1 MMSFSRIGVVL
12 LCLSAIGCSASP
24 NLSTASNNVMAV
36 LEPGEQV
43 KVNQVNQKRDR
54 RVQVQGK
61 IRAQAPLMGGL
72 RAYEVQDETGSVW
85 VVTDRALPATGSQ
98 VTLNGTV
105 KFQKIDVAG
114 KDQSTVYIEQ
124 K

>member
-1 MMSFSRIGVVL
+1 MSFSRIGLVC
-12 LCLSAIGCSASP
+12 LCLSTIGCSASP
-24 NLSTASNNVMAV
+24 NLPAASNNVIAV

-43 KVNQVNQKRDR
+43 KANQVAQKRDR

-61 IRAQAPLMGGL
+61 IKAQAPLFGGK
-72 RAYEVQDETGSVW
+72 RAYEVQDETRSVW
-85 VVTDRALPATGSQ
+85 VVSDRALPATGSQ
-98 VTLNGTV
+98 VTVHGTV
-105 KFQKIDVAG
+105 KLQKIDMAG